1 MSGWIVRID
10 SSRPGNWQIGK
21 DHDVWGTK
29 QHYRIRR
36 GDDLF
41 FWMTRGG
48 GLVAYAVAADDAR
61 PVVSADDVPWPDH
74 AEQSYKWLIPLTGVT
89 EVDPPLTTDWQRML
103 SWAGLASVGQSTV
116 IAVKDPQAT
125 ERLGGACRRSLPRTS
140 RVYGGRCCIT
150 GCDARPALEAAHI
163 SPYRGAHTN
172 PLSNGLLLRADIHTL
187 FDMYYL
193 TVDASTVK
201 VRLTNEWQRSQY
213 GSFHGR
219 MLRPPS
225 SPDAFPD
232 RTALA
237 AHNGEFAVRH
247 GSASGARGGRSTG

>member
-1 MSGWIVRID
+1 MAI
-10 SSRPGNWQIGK
+10 SSDDQRDFVQRA
-21 DHDVWGTK
+21 VA
-29 QHYRIRR
+29 QRR
-36 GDDLF
+36 GQPQF
-41 FWMTRGG
+41 RQ
-48 GLVAYAVAADDAR
+48 GLV
-61 PVVSADDVPWPDH
+61 
-74 AEQSYKWLIPLTGVT
+74 E
-89 EVDPPLTTDWQRML
+89 
-103 SWAGLASVGQSTV
+103 
-116 IAVKDPQAT
+116 
-125 ERLGGACRRSLPRTS
+125 
-140 RVYGGRCCIT
+140 VYGGRCCIT
-150 GCDARPALEAAHI
+150 DCDARPALEAAHI